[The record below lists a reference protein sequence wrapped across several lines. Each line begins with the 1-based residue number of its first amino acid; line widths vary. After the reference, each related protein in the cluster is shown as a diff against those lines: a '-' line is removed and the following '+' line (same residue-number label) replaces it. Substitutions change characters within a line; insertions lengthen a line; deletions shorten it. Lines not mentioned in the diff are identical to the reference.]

1 VEIKPT
7 TKSFREYLLFWS
19 GQLFSLLGS
28 VVIQFVM
35 IWWIEREYSS
45 LLYLSLANF
54 FFILPMV
61 LLMPLGGVLSD
72 RYNKRKLIFTVDSL
86 QAFATFILIILFT
99 INLRVIWIVFLFI
112 IIRSSLQAIHQ
123 PVMTSVAPSMVPKDK
138 LSRINGVN
146 FLFTG
151 FIQLI
156 GPALGALLYLL
167 IPLNHIFW
175 IDIVTFLI
183 SVVPLAIIKI
193 PRVREIDHADKLNVK
208 SFIGDL
214 KEGFNVLKAIP
225 GLFVLLIV
233 SVFINFLLQ
242 PVNVLLPYYIHQIH
256 GGLELEYSLMSILLH
271 AGTILG
277 AVITSVKKKWNR
289 KILTIFA
296 GIIVIGV
303 CYALLALIPT
313 GQFLII
319 GSIFFSLGI
328 TLPMINT
335 IYQTILQI
343 SVPQD
348 KIGRVSSIDMTFSMM
363 VTPIGSL
370 ISGPIAMATSVEM
383 LFLISGVFLIILMCG
398 TYLLTNIRHVR
409 YQDDASDENVVK
421 EEDEEIIPTSFETL

>member
-1 VEIKPT
+1 MEIKPT
-7 TKSFREYLLFWS
+7 NKSFREYLIFWS

-99 INLRVIWIVFLFI
+99 INLRVIWVVFIFI

-123 PVMTSVAPSMVPKDK
+123 PTVTSVAPSMVPKDK

-167 IPLNHIFW
+167 IPFNHIFW
-175 IDIVTFLI
+175 IDVITFLI
-183 SVVPLAIIKI
+183 SVIPLALIKI
-193 PRVREIDHADKLNVK
+193 PRVREIDHTDKLNVK

-214 KEGFNVLKAIP
+214 KEGFNILRAIP
-225 GLFVLLIV
+225 GLFILVIV

-256 GGLELEYSLMSILLH
+256 GGLELEYSLTSILMH
-271 AGTILG
+271 AGTIIG
-277 AVITSVKKKWNR
+277 AILTTVKKKWNR
-289 KILTIFA
+289 KILTIFTGMIII
-296 GIIVIGV
+296 GIG
-303 CYALLALIPT
+303 YALLALIPV
-313 GQFLII
+313 GGFFII
-319 GSIFFSLGI
+319 GTIFFSLGI
-328 TLPMINT
+328 TLPIINT

-370 ISGPIAMATSVEM
+370 ISGPIAMAISVET
-383 LFLISGVFLIILMCG
+383 LFFISGFILILIMCG
-398 TYLLTNIRHVR
+398 TYLFSNIRHVR
-409 YQDDASDENVVK
+409 YQEDASDDNVVK
-421 EEDEEIIPTSFETL
+421 EEDEEIIPKSYETL